1 MQFYGEE
8 FEFDGTNAT
17 TTATQSLPSDLDSDG
32 DEEGDGDL
40 DYDFDADDDDASS
53 DSDDSDDDDATL
65 DDADVEDDG
74 ADQDADAAVA
84 EFLKDNPDFLV
95 VPSPDKK
102 MLRMSH
108 AAISPHLLN
117 EVAIP
122 CSKVL
127 FDKLLD
133 DGFIRLHNSKFA
145 TEIQHKP
152 KELSQQ
158 RAGAYLVVNKI
169 TKKIK
174 KAGST
179 KNAKQRDV
187 FRREKAALSLDEYMV
202 EIFNLDLLTA
212 KADHYAQEAY
222 YEMMK
227 RLCEHTACPKP
238 LKHVLKT
245 YLSRGGNDLGFKKNT
260 ILQMV
265 ELGAQCHFGVRRDF
279 EFLMFDEKKYQGRK
293 VRINAVFSQIQQK
306 LVEIF
311 GAEARGRVTVKLGS
325 SWKPGTSDTLKNG
338 APRLFTKQVAME
350 SIVGRSI
357 DMSQTNMVN
366 VPAYPGTTDPTKM
379 YSVKGY
385 SDLQLDKGLEQ
396 FDGMV
401 DTLQEFEYL
410 DLDTNAFLFNGD
422 SRQSLRRLLG
432 RGFRIVCTCWNLD
445 AVLLVHGAKKIAVWL
460 HLAYCMSGPAM
471 PRCMESIVK
480 RNMLVQLSTM
490 AVAWCQG
497 ESARGTMNDS
507 FHDGN
512 LSGYAYEH
520 AKTAVHMYPIHGAA
534 CQRDVLTPIDTFAL
548 IQSDMSRAYERGIT
562 CPVASNLR
570 KCASKARANK
580 KKGQFKVNHLAIR
593 RANNTMLLVK
603 NRKKEAKPVVNK
615 VGAIFQEDGAN
626 YKAILN
632 RWKILRKAFR
642 PDSKL
647 LVAIKKH
654 GPKKQNL
661 GNTSRKRKNKEIQA
675 MFTAELN
682 QAKTLE
688 NLDKFWVR
696 SGANNL
702 RGARNML
709 PKPG

>member
-1 MQFYGEE
+1 
-8 FEFDGTNAT
+8 
-17 TTATQSLPSDLDSDG
+17 
-32 DEEGDGDL
+32 
-40 DYDFDADDDDASS
+40 
-53 DSDDSDDDDATL
+53 
-65 DDADVEDDG
+65 
-74 ADQDADAAVA
+74 
-84 EFLKDNPDFLV
+84 
-95 VPSPDKK
+95 
-102 MLRMSH
+102 
-108 AAISPHLLN
+108 
-117 EVAIP
+117 
-122 CSKVL
+122 
-127 FDKLLD
+127 
-133 DGFIRLHNSKFA
+133 
-145 TEIQHKP
+145 
-152 KELSQQ
+152 
-158 RAGAYLVVNKI
+158 LVVNKI

-279 EFLMFDEKKYQGRK
+279 EFLMFDE
-293 VRINAVFSQIQQK
+293 
-306 LVEIF
+306 
-311 GAEARGRVTVKLGS
+311 
-325 SWKPGTSDTLKNG
+325 NG